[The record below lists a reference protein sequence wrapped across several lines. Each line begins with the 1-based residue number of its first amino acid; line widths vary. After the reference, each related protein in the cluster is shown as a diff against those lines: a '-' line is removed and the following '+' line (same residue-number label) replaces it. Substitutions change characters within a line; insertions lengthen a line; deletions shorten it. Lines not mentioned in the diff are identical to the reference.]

1 LGEVA
6 VVLRYYTES
15 RQPHMLPASAG
26 FPFAATPGGLFM
38 ILETILFER
47 RDQVVHVTLN
57 RPDRLNALNL
67 QMIEDLRAAAVAI
80 DDDPSVRAVLLTGA
94 GRGFS
99 SGADLMGDDLIQDPK
114 RSAGENIG
122 RRLRDHFNPMVTAW
136 HDLRVPLVVAVNGVA
151 AGAGMSLA
159 LIGDIVL
166 AAHSATF
173 LQLFAPKVGL
183 MPDLGSSFFLPR
195 LVGTARAK
203 GMTMLGDAL
212 SAKDAERWG
221 LIWASVEDEALPE
234 QAAAVA
240 RRLAAGPT
248 QSYRRIK
255 AVFNHQPARTLP
267 EQLAIEAVL
276 QTELGDTR
284 DFAEGVL
291 AFRSKRAPKFTGT

>member
-1 LGEVA
+1 
-6 VVLRYYTES
+6 
-15 RQPHMLPASAG
+15 MN
-26 FPFAATPGGLFM
+26 F
-38 ILETILFER
+38 ETLLFER
-47 RDQVVHVTLN
+47 RDQVAHVTLN
-57 RPDRLNALNL
+57 RPDKLNALNL
-67 QMIEDLRAAAVAI
+67 RMIEDLRAAAAAI
-80 DDDPSVRAVLLTGA
+80 DGDPSIRAVLLTGA

-114 RSAGENIG
+114 RTTGENIG

-136 HDLRVPLVVAVNGVA
+136 HDLKVPLVVAVNGVA

-159 LIGDIVL
+159 LIGDVVM

-173 LQLFAPKVGL
+173 LQLFAPKLGL
-183 MPDLGSSFFLPR
+183 MPDLGSTFFLPR

-212 SAKDAERWG
+212 SAADAERWG
-221 LIWASVEDEALPE
+221 LIWASVEDAALPE
-234 QAAAVA
+234 QSAAVA

-255 AVFNHQPARTLP
+255 AIFNQQPARTLP
-267 EQLAIEAVL
+267 EQLAVEAVL
-276 QTELGDTR
+276 QAELGDTQ

>member
-1 LGEVA
+1 M
-6 VVLRYYTES
+6 R
-15 RQPHMLPASAG
+15 
-26 FPFAATPGGLFM
+26 F
-38 ILETILFER
+38 ETILFEP
-47 RDQVVHVTLN
+47 RDQVAHVTLN

-67 QMIEDLRAAAVAI
+67 QMIEDLRAAAAAI
-80 DDDPSVRAVLLTGA
+80 DGDPAIRAVLLTGA

-99 SGADLMGDDLIQDPK
+99 SGADLMGDDLLQDPDGN
-114 RSAGENIG
+114 AGEMIG

-136 HDLRVPLVVAVNGVA
+136 HDLKVPLVVAVNGVA

-159 LIGDIVL
+159 LIGDIVM

-173 LQLFAPKVGL
+173 LQLFAPKLGL
-183 MPDLGSSFFLPR
+183 MPDLGSTFFLPR

-212 SAKDAERWG
+212 SASDAERWG
-221 LIWASVEDEALPE
+221 LIWASVKDEALAE

-240 RRLAAGPT
+240 RRLAVGPT
-248 QSYRRIK
+248 GAYRRIK

-267 EQLAIEAVL
+267 EQLAVEAVL
-276 QTELGDTR
+276 QAELGNTK

-291 AFRSKRAPKFTGT
+291 AFRGKRAPLFTGT